1 MADFSPVEAFT
12 KKYGPFPGYVWFGI
26 IAIVAFFWMRTQQ
39 SKAGT
44 LNEDSPSGDGGESE
58 FTSSTE
64 SDDGKGN
71 KSSTSSTI
79 KGGAGGGWA
88 FGQPIAGPMGY
99 SAGDVY
105 VNLPGG
111 GTEVKNN
118 QTYKV
123 GTGETLHTIAR
134 KLFGDSAFWRD
145 LYRAN
150 AELIGEDPWIDLAGK
165 TLVIPDGATQP
176 TDGIGF
182 DIPKYSETSKSERH
196 TYYDKYKKE
205 PKTLA
210 KILNKWADENQSKN
224 PGLAKSQRDWANK
237 LIGN

>member
-1 MADFSPVEAFT
+1 MADFSPIEALT

-44 LNEDSPSGDGGESE
+44 LNEDTGGGEDDGE
-58 FTSSTE
+58 FSSSVTT
-64 SDDGKGN
+64 DDGKGN
-71 KSSTSSTI
+71 KTTYEASGPNS
-79 KGGAGGGWA
+79 GFLGAV
-88 FGQPIAGPMGY
+88 GQPLAGPMPY
-99 SAGDVY
+99 SLGDTY
-105 VNLPGG
+105 INLPGG

-134 KLFGDSAFWRD
+134 KLFGSDTFWRD
-145 LYRAN
+145 IYRAN
-150 AELIGEDPWIDLAGK
+150 ATLIGEDPWKDITGL
-165 TLVIPDGATQP
+165 TLIIPDGATQP

-196 TYYDKYKKE
+196 VLYDKYAKKE

-210 KILNKWADENQSKN
+210 KILNKWADENQTKN